1 MSDTCLICNRIE
13 MIISETNPYFV
24 AELETGYVVI
34 GDDQFFRGYTL
45 FLCKEHVYELH
56 ELDTEFRTRFLNEMA
71 QVSEAVFR
79 AFKPKKLNYE
89 LLGNGDPHLHWH
101 LFPRH
106 ENDPKPLGPIWDID
120 KSLRQS
126 YKITSAP
133 EDLLQLKR
141 QLLKKLKKTSSIR
154 KIFS

>member
-1 MSDTCLICNRIE
+1 MPDACLICNRIE
-13 MIISETNPYFV
+13 KIVAETNPYFV

-34 GDDQFFRGYTL
+34 GDDQFFHGYTL
-45 FLCKEHVYELH
+45 FLCKKHVHELH
-56 ELDTEFRTRFLNEMA
+56 ELDAEFRTRFLNEMA

-126 YKITSAP
+126 YKIASAP
-133 EDLLQLKR
+133 EGLLQLKR
-141 QLLKKLKKTSSIR
+141 QLLQELKKTSSVR
-154 KIFS
+154 KNFS

>member
-1 MSDTCLICNRIE
+1 MSDSCLICNRIE
-13 MIISETNPYFV
+13 MIASEKNPYFV

-56 ELDTEFRTRFLNEMA
+56 ELDTAFRTRFLNEMA

-133 EDLLQLKR
+133 EDLLQLKT
-141 QLLKKLKKTSSIR
+141 QLLKELEIVIKKEA
-154 KIFS
+154 